1 MDIIIQSL
9 GFKSG
14 ATLETFIKEKVNGLK
29 NDFIVRA
36 NITLFMGP
44 LNNPENNYCEI
55 RLEVP
60 GNDHF
65 VKKNGQHFETAVSEC
80 IDILNQML
88 NKDKDKNVNK
98 RQANANIVQDS
109 LTAGT
114 NDDDDD
120 VELEDIVK

>member
-14 ATLETFIKEKVNGLK
+14 ETLETFIKEKVGGLK

-36 NITLFMGP
+36 NVTLFMGP
-44 LNNPENNYCEI
+44 QNLPENNYCEI

-65 VKKNGQHFETAVSEC
+65 VKKNSPHFETSVSAC
-80 IDILNQML
+80 VDILAQML
-88 NKDKDKNVNK
+88 NKGKDKNVNK
-98 RQANANIVQDS
+98 RQADAAIVQDS
-109 LTAGT
+109 LIAGADE
-114 NDDDDD
+114 DDE
-120 VELEDIVK
+120 VELEDIIK